1 MADGFTFAVPGD
13 PGLPTGGYGYGR
25 RIALELTELGL
36 RVTPLR
42 LPEGF
47 PFPDA
52 AAIAEAGRLLA
63 EVPAGETVLVDGLAL
78 GVLPEAAAAVAR
90 RGRLVALVHH
100 PLAHETGHS
109 AETAARLAA
118 SERAALAHA
127 DAVVATG
134 PGTARSLAAEYGVAP
149 GRITLAPPGTDPAPP
164 AIPSD
169 DGPVRL
175 LAVGS
180 LIPRKGHDDLIA
192 ALAGLADLDWR
203 LDIVGSA
210 TLDRGHAATLAQR
223 IEASGLADRI
233 RLTGAIPAE
242 AVAARYRAAD
252 LFVLA
257 SRYEGW
263 GMAYTEALA
272 HGLPV
277 VGTGEAVMAEAV
289 RQAAVLVPAGDRPA
303 LAAALRGLLADPD
316 ARRARSAAAQAAARL
331 LPTWRETA
339 LAVARV
345 IGRPT

>member
-13 PGLPTGGYGYGR
+13 PDLPTGGYGYGR
-25 RIALELTELGL
+25 RLASELAALGL

-47 PFPDA
+47 PFPAEA
-52 AAIAEAGRLLA
+52 ARAEAGRLLA
-63 EVPAGETVLVDGLAL
+63 AVPAGETVLVDGLAL
-78 GVLPEAAAAVAR
+78 GVLPEAAEAVAR

-134 PGTARSLAAEYGVAP
+134 PGTARSLVAEFGVAP
-149 GRITLAPPGTDPAPP
+149 GRITLAPPGTDPVPP
-164 AIPSD
+164 TDRSG

-192 ALAGLADLDWR
+192 ALATLAALDWR

-210 TLDRGHAATLAQR
+210 AFDPGHAADLAR
-223 IEASGLADRI
+223 MIEVAGLADRI

-242 AVAARYRAAD
+242 AVAAAYRTAD

-277 VGTGEAVMAEAV
+277 VGTDEAVMAEAV
-289 RQAAVLVPAGDRPA
+289 RAAAVLVPAGDRPA
-303 LAAALRGLLADPD
+303 LAGALRDLLADPA
-316 ARRARSAAAQAAARL
+316 ARQAGAAAAQAAARL
-331 LPTWRETA
+331 LPTWRGTA

-345 IGRPT
+345 IGQPA